1 MLKHKPT
8 KFVPDSLIVKETFD
22 DFQLL
27 KQKTKDLE
35 QNLIPLLGS
44 PYYSKNGLILYK
56 GDFVSVAKKILNSSV
71 KIDLTVTSP

>member
-1 MLKHKPT
+1 MKHKPT
-8 KFVPDSLIVKETFD
+8 QFVPDSLIVKEISD
-22 DFQLL
+22 DFPLL
-27 KQKTKDLE
+27 NQKTKDLE